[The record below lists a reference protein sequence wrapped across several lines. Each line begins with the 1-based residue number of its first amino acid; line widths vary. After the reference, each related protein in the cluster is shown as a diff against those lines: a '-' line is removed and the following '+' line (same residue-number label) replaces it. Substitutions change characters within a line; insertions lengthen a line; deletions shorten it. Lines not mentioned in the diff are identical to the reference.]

1 MSELW
6 PWLAVFG
13 LGMFHGI
20 NPAMGWLFA
29 VALGLQEQKRA
40 AVFRALPPIA
50 LGHALSIG
58 IIIAVVLLARVTV
71 PYRTLKI
78 GAAAILFA
86 FGLYRLLRSR
96 HPNWV
101 GMRVGFG
108 DLTLW
113 SFVMASAHG
122 AGLMLVPFFLQSPA
136 AGESHHHD
144 THQMHAWAFAN
155 FSAPSLLS
163 HGGRSPHLGVSSN
176 DRAGRDGCLRKTWGR
191 DTAPRVVQ
199 HRFRLDA
206 RADDHR
212 RLHPALLICGRCTRL
227 NFVIRK
233 YKPSDNVILS
243 EAKNLGLVLD
253 QFAQQK

>member
-1 MSELW
+1 LFSVSDLW

-13 LGMFHGI
+13 LGIFHGI

-40 AVFRALPPIA
+40 AVFRALPPMV

-58 IIIAVVLLARVTV
+58 IIVAAVLLARVSLPHRV
-71 PYRTLKI
+71 LKI
-78 GAAAILFA
+78 AAAAILFA

-122 AGLMLVPFFLQSPA
+122 AGLMLVPLFLPSPGPGA
-136 AGESHHHD
+136 AHDHHA
-144 THQMHAWAFAN
+144 HQMHAWAFTN
-155 FSAPSLLS
+155 FSAPSLLTAAVVV
-163 HGGRSPHLGVSSN
+163 HTFGYLLTTALVAIVVYEKLGIAILR
-176 DRAGRDGCLRKTWGR
+176 RAWFNIDFVWML
-191 DTAPRVVQ
+191 
-199 HRFRLDA
+199 
-206 RADDHR
+206 
-212 RLHPALLICGRCTRL
+212 ALMITGVFILI
-227 NFVIRK
+227 F
-233 YKPSDNVILS
+233 
-243 EAKNLGLVLD
+243 
-253 QFAQQK
+253 

>member
-1 MSELW
+1 MNELW

-13 LGMFHGI
+13 LAMFHGI

-40 AVFRALPPIA
+40 AVLRALPPIA

-58 IIIAVVLLARVTV
+58 IIIAVVLLARVAV
-71 PYRTLKI
+71 PHRTLKI
-78 GAAAILFA
+78 AAAAILFA

-108 DLTLW
+108 DLTIW

-122 AGLMLVPFFLQSPA
+122 AGLMLVPFFLPSPA

-155 FSAPSLLS
+155 FSAPSLLITAVVV
-163 HGGRSPHLGVSSN
+163 HTLGYLLITALVAIVVYEKLGVAILR
-176 DRAGRDGCLRKTWGR
+176 RAWFNIDFVLM
-191 DTAPRVVQ
+191 
-199 HRFRLDA
+199 L
-206 RADDHR
+206 
-212 RLHPALLICGRCTRL
+212 ALMITGL
-227 NFVIRK
+227 FV
-233 YKPSDNVILS
+233 L
-243 EAKNLGLVLD
+243 
-253 QFAQQK
+253 FF

>member
-1 MSELW
+1 MTHGEVGTTALW
-6 PWLAVFG
+6 VMLL
-13 LGMFHGI
+13 LGAFHGI

-50 LGHALSIG
+50 LGHALSVG
-58 IIIAVVLLARVTV
+58 IIVAMVLLARISL
-71 PYRTLKI
+71 PHSALKI
-78 GAAAILFA
+78 AAAAILFA

-122 AGLMLVPFFLQSPA
+122 AGLMLVPLFLPSPA

-155 FSAPSLLS
+155 FSAPSLLIAS
-163 HGGRSPHLGVSSN
+163 VLVHTLAFLV
-176 DRAGRDGCLRKTWGR
+176 A
-191 DTAPRVVQ
+191 TAPFAIVVY
-199 HRFRLDA
+199 
-206 RADDHR
+206 
-212 RLHPALLICGRCTRL
+212 
-227 NFVIRK
+227 VI
-233 YKPSDNVILS
+233 
-243 EAKNLGLVLD
+243 
-253 QFAQQK
+253 

>member
-1 MSELW
+1 VSELW

-13 LGMFHGI
+13 LGMFHGV

-40 AVFRALPPIA
+40 AVLRALPPMV

-58 IIIAVVLLARVTV
+58 IIIAAVLVARVSL
-71 PYRTLKI
+71 PHRTLKI
-78 GAAAILFA
+78 AAATVLFA

-122 AGLMLVPFFLQSPA
+122 AGLMLVPFFLPPPS
-136 AGESHHHD
+136 AGEAHHHEA
-144 THQMHAWAFAN
+144 HQMHGWAFAN
-155 FSAPSLLS
+155 FSAPSLLIAAVVV
-163 HGGRSPHLGVSSN
+163 HTLGYLLTTALLAIVVYEKLGVAILR
-176 DRAGRDGCLRKTWGR
+176 RAWFNIDFVWML
-191 DTAPRVVQ
+191 
-199 HRFRLDA
+199 
-206 RADDHR
+206 
-212 RLHPALLICGRCTRL
+212 ALMITGV
-227 NFVIRK
+227 F
-233 YKPSDNVILS
+233 IL
-243 EAKNLGLVLD
+243 L
-253 QFAQQK
+253 F

>member
-1 MSELW
+1 VSELW

-40 AVFRALPPIA
+40 AVFRALLPIV
-50 LGHALSIG
+50 LGHAVSIG
-58 IIIAVVLLARVTV
+58 IIIGAVLVARISV
-71 PYRTLKI
+71 PHRTLKI
-78 GAAAILFA
+78 AAAAILFV
-86 FGLYRLLRSR
+86 FGLCRLLRSR

-122 AGLMLVPFFLQSPA
+122 AGLMLVPFFLHSPTGGPA
-136 AGESHHHD
+136 HHD

-155 FSAPSLLS
+155 FSAPSLLAAS
-163 HGGRSPHLGVSSN
+163 VAVHTLGYLLTTALVAILVYEKLGVAILR
-176 DRAGRDGCLRKTWGR
+176 RAWFNIDLVWM
-191 DTAPRVVQ
+191 
-199 HRFRLDA
+199 L
-206 RADDHR
+206 
-212 RLHPALLICGRCTRL
+212 ALMITGV
-227 NFVIRK
+227 F
-233 YKPSDNVILS
+233 ILF
-243 EAKNLGLVLD
+243 L
-253 QFAQQK
+253 

>member
-40 AVFRALPPIA
+40 AVLRALPPIA

-58 IIIAVVLLARVTV
+58 IIIAVILLARFAV
-71 PYRTLKI
+71 PHRTLKI
-78 GAAAILFA
+78 AAAAILFV

-122 AGLMLVPFFLQSPA
+122 AGLMLVPFFLESPT
-136 AGESHHHD
+136 AGESHSHES
-144 THQMHAWAFAN
+144 HQMHAWAFAN
-155 FSAPSLLS
+155 FSAPSLLIAAVVV
-163 HGGRSPHLGVSSN
+163 HTLGYLLTTALVAIVVYEKLGVAILR
-176 DRAGRDGCLRKTWGR
+176 RAWFNIDLIWI
-191 DTAPRVVQ
+191 V
-199 HRFRLDA
+199 
-206 RADDHR
+206 
-212 RLHPALLICGRCTRL
+212 ALMITGV
-227 NFVIRK
+227 F
-233 YKPSDNVILS
+233 IL
-243 EAKNLGLVLD
+243 
-253 QFAQQK
+253 FF